1 MKNLEKLS
9 TNEFKTLLANVSND
23 IETIKQS
30 LNAKHQFMDEVYRH
44 LRAKLEFDKSNP
56 QHVLVAKIRQ
66 RINAFTN
73 HEKNVKDIIER
84 QEVTYRFKVTELVN
98 KNFSVR
104 EINSILPALD
114 HSEALSELEL
124 RKAENIILTKF
135 LIETQDDKFNLNSL
149 QGTYFESWTPETANN
164 F

>member
-9 TNEFKTLLANVSND
+9 TNEFKTLLANISND

-30 LNAKHQFMDEVYRH
+30 LNAKHQYYDEVYRH

-56 QHVLVAKIRQ
+56 RHVLVAKIRQ
-66 RINAFTN
+66 RINAFTS
-73 HEKNVKDIIER
+73 HEKNVLDTIKC
-84 QEVTYRFKVTELVN
+84 QEATYRFKVTELVN

-135 LIETQDDKFNLNSL
+135 LIETQDDKFNINSL
-149 QGTYFESWTPETANN
+149 RGTHFESWTPETANN

>member
-1 MKNLEKLS
+1 MKNLEKFS
-9 TNEFKTLLANVSND
+9 INELKASLKTISSD

-30 LNAKHQFMDEVYRH
+30 LNTKHQYYDEVYRH

-56 QHVLVAKIRQ
+56 QHVLAAKIRQ
-66 RINAFTN
+66 RINAFTS
-73 HEKNVKDIIER
+73 HEKNVLDTIKC
-84 QEVTYRFKVTELVN
+84 QEATYRFKVTELIN

-104 EINSILPALD
+104 EINSILPELD

-135 LIETQDDKFNLNSL
+135 LTDIQDDKFNLNSL